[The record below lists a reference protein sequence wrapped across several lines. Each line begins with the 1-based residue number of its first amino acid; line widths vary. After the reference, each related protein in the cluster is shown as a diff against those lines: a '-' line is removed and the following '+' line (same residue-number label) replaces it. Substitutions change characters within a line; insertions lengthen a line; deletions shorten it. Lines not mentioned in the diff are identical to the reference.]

1 MTSNGYI
8 PLVSIIMPAYNIE
21 RYIEKAIRS
30 VINQTFTDWE
40 LIVIDDGSKDSTLDI
55 IELMVAEDERIS
67 SMPNE
72 TNIGVAKTRNRG
84 IDIARGKYIAL
95 LDSDDIWYENK
106 LELQIKKLEA
116 EKADICY
123 CSYAIIDEE
132 GKKIRNDYMVSER
145 VDFKD
150 MLKENHIGCST
161 VILSRSALDNNRF
174 LTDYYHEDYVLWL
187 DLLKSGARA
196 VGCSDVLAEWR
207 LIRDSRSF
215 DKKRSA
221 NFRWKIYRQHLGFSW
236 FKSGYW
242 FVCYALNGVRKYFKF

>member
-132 GKKIRNDYMVSER
+132 GKKIRNDYMVSE
-145 VDFKD
+145 
-150 MLKENHIGCST
+150 
-161 VILSRSALDNNRF
+161 
-174 LTDYYHEDYVLWL
+174 
-187 DLLKSGARA
+187 
-196 VGCSDVLAEWR
+196 
-207 LIRDSRSF
+207 
-215 DKKRSA
+215 
-221 NFRWKIYRQHLGFSW
+221 
-236 FKSGYW
+236 
-242 FVCYALNGVRKYFKF
+242 FVAYFKHMLRNVRFASDKIVQILVIMGGSLGPWLAINTIMFDEFFIIPFFVFMGMLQISKNNEEYVDIEVSE